1 MTNGNIQALTM
12 PKWGLAM
19 KEGKV
24 GEWLT
29 EEGFEITTGEEVLE
43 VETDKITSAVETPHN
58 GILRRKVASSGEVL
72 PVGSLLAVIAES
84 SVPQEMIDYFIEDFQ
99 QNFVEEEPLE
109 EDLGPQP
116 QSVETDSGRIQYLK
130 QGDGEAAVILLHGFG
145 GDLNNW
151 LFNHPAL
158 SENHS
163 VYAFD
168 LLGHGGSSKEV
179 GDGSIFTLTNS
190 ILQAVSRIG
199 IENSNWVGHSLGGA
213 IAMNAA
219 KISPETVKSLT
230 LIASAGLGAEINSAY
245 LKGFSESQSRRE
257 LKPHVELLFNDSS
270 LVTRQLL
277 EDLLKFKRIDGVQE
291 SLLKIR
297 KGFIQD
303 DLQVNQWR
311 DLLENESLKTLAI
324 WGNNDRILPSDHAFG
339 LPVHVQVQ
347 ILEGYGHMV
356 QMEAA
361 MEVNRLILQFWEN
374 C

>member
-1 MTNGNIQALTM
+1 MTNANIQALTM

-84 SVPQEMIDYFIEDFQ
+84 SVPQEMIDHFIEDFQ
-99 QNFVEEEPLE
+99 QNFVEEEILE

-130 QGDGEAAVILLHGFG
+130 QGVGETSVILLHGFG

-230 LIASAGLGAEINSAY
+230 LIASAGLGAEINSSY

-257 LKPHVELLFNDSS
+257 LKPHVELLFNDPS

-291 SLLKIR
+291 SLLKI
-297 KGFIQD
+297 KNGFIQD

-311 DLLENESLKTLAI
+311 DVLENESLKTLAI
-324 WGNNDRILPSDHAFG
+324 WGDNDQILPSNHTSE
-339 LPVHVQVQ
+339 LPTHVQVH

>member
-1 MTNGNIQALTM
+1 MTNGSIQALTM

-29 EEGFEITTGEEVLE
+29 EEGLEITTGEEVLE

-58 GILRRKVASSGEVL
+58 GILRRQVASSGEVL

-84 SVPQEMIDYFIEDFQ
+84 SVPQEMIDHFIEDFQ
-99 QNFVEEEPLE
+99 QNFVEEEILE

-130 QGDGEAAVILLHGFG
+130 QGEGEASVILLHGFG

-213 IAMNAA
+213 IAMNVA

-230 LIASAGLGAEINSAY
+230 LIASAGLGAKINSSY
-245 LKGFSESQSRRE
+245 LKGFSESQNRRE
-257 LKPHVELLFNDSS
+257 LKPHVELLFNDPS

-297 KGFIQD
+297 NDFVQD

-311 DLLENESLKTLAI
+311 DVLENESLKTLAI
-324 WGNNDRILPSDHAFG
+324 WGDNDQILPSNHTSE
-339 LPVHVQVQ
+339 LPTHVQVQ

>member
-1 MTNGNIQALTM
+1 MTNGSIQALTM

-84 SVPQEMIDYFIEDFQ
+84 SVPQEMIDHFIEDFQ
-99 QNFVEEEPLE
+99 QNFVAEETLE

-130 QGDGEAAVILLHGFG
+130 QGEGEASVILLHGFG

-213 IAMNAA
+213 IAMNAT

-257 LKPHVELLFNDSS
+257 LKPHVELLFNDPS

-297 KGFIQD
+297 NDFIQD

-311 DLLENESLKTLAI
+311 DVLENKSLKTLAI
-324 WGNNDRILPSDHAFG
+324 WGDNDQILPSNHTSE
-339 LPVHVQVQ
+339 LPTHVQVQ

>member
-1 MTNGNIQALTM
+1 MTM

-58 GILRRKVASSGEVL
+58 GILRRQVASSGEVL

-84 SVPQEMIDYFIEDFQ
+84 SVPQEMIDHFIENFQ
-99 QNFVEEEPLE
+99 QNFVEEETLV

-130 QGDGEAAVILLHGFG
+130 QGEGEASVILLHGFG

-257 LKPHVELLFNDSS
+257 LKPHVELLFNDPS

-297 KGFIQD
+297 NDFIQD

-311 DLLENESLKTLAI
+311 DVLENESLKTLAI
-324 WGNNDRILPSDHAFG
+324 WGDNDQILPSNHTSE
-339 LPVHVQVQ
+339 LPTHVQVQ

>member
-1 MTNGNIQALTM
+1 MTNGSIQALTM

-43 VETDKITSAVETPHN
+43 VETDKITSAVETPHK
-58 GILRRKVASSGEVL
+58 GILRRQVASSGEVL

-84 SVPQEMIDYFIEDFQ
+84 SVPQEMIDNFIEDFQ
-99 QNFVEEEPLE
+99 QNFVEEETLE

-130 QGDGEAAVILLHGFG
+130 QGDGESSVILLHGFG

-199 IENSNWVGHSLGGA
+199 IENSNWVGHFLGGA

-257 LKPHVELLFNDSS
+257 LKPHVELLFNDPS

-297 KGFIQD
+297 NDFIQD
-303 DLQVNQWR
+303 GLQVNQWR
-311 DLLENESLKTLAI
+311 DVLENESLKTLAS
-324 WGNNDRILPSDHAFG
+324 WGDNDQILPSNHTSE
-339 LPVHVQVQ
+339 LPTHVQVQ

>member
-1 MTNGNIQALTM
+1 MTNGSIQALTM

-19 KEGKV
+19 KEGKI

-29 EEGFEITTGEEVLE
+29 EEGLEITTGEEVLE

-84 SVPQEMIDYFIEDFQ
+84 SVPQERIDHFIEDFQ

-130 QGDGEAAVILLHGFG
+130 QGDGETSVILLHGFG

-230 LIASAGLGAEINSAY
+230 LIASAGLGTEINSAY

-257 LKPHVELLFNDSS
+257 LKPHVELLFNDPS

-297 KGFIQD
+297 NDFIQD

-311 DLLENESLKTLAI
+311 DVLENESLKTLAI
-324 WGNNDRILPSDHAFG
+324 WGDNDQILPSNHTSE
-339 LPVHVQVQ
+339 LPTHVQVQ

>member
-1 MTNGNIQALTM
+1 MTNGSIQALTM

-58 GILRRKVASSGEVL
+58 GILRRQVASSGEVL

-84 SVPQEMIDYFIEDFQ
+84 SVPEEVIDHFVEDFQ
-99 QNFVEEEPLE
+99 RNFVEEETLE

-130 QGDGEAAVILLHGFG
+130 QGDGETSVILLHGFG

-230 LIASAGLGAEINSAY
+230 LIASAGLGAEINSSY

-257 LKPHVELLFNDSS
+257 LKPHVELLFNDPS

-297 KGFIQD
+297 NDFIQD
-303 DLQVNQWR
+303 GLQVNQWR
-311 DLLENESLKTLAI
+311 DVLENESLKTLAI
-324 WGNNDRILPSDHAFG
+324 WGDNDQILPSNHTSE
-339 LPVHVQVQ
+339 LPTHVQVQ

>member
-1 MTNGNIQALTM
+1 MTNGSIQALTM

-29 EEGFEITTGEEVLE
+29 EEGLEITTGEEVLE

-84 SVPQEMIDYFIEDFQ
+84 SVPQEMIDHFIENFQ
-99 QNFVEEEPLE
+99 QNFVEEETLE

-130 QGDGEAAVILLHGFG
+130 QGEGEASVILLHGFG

-158 SENHS
+158 SEKHS

-213 IAMNAA
+213 IAMNVA

-230 LIASAGLGAEINSAY
+230 LIASAGLGAEINSSY

-257 LKPHVELLFNDSS
+257 LKPHVELLFNDPS

-297 KGFIQD
+297 NDFIQD
-303 DLQVNQWR
+303 GLQVNQWR
-311 DLLENESLKTLAI
+311 DVLENESLKTLAI
-324 WGNNDRILPSDHAFG
+324 WGDNDQILPSNHTSD
-339 LPVHVQVQ
+339 LPTHVQVQ

>member
-1 MTNGNIQALTM
+1 MTNGSIQALPM

-43 VETDKITSAVETPHN
+43 VETDKITSAVETPHK

-84 SVPQEMIDYFIEDFQ
+84 SVPQEMIDHFIENFQ
-99 QNFVEEEPLE
+99 QNFVEEETLE

-130 QGDGEAAVILLHGFG
+130 QGKGEASVILLHGFG

-219 KISPETVKSLT
+219 KISPETVKSLP

-245 LKGFSESQSRRE
+245 LKGFIESQSRRE
-257 LKPHVELLFNDSS
+257 LKPHVELLFTAPS

-297 KGFIQD
+297 NDFIQD

-311 DLLENESLKTLAI
+311 DVLENESLKTLAI
-324 WGNNDRILPSDHAFG
+324 WGDNDQILPSNHTSE
-339 LPVHVQVQ
+339 LPTHVQVQ

>member
-1 MTNGNIQALTM
+1 MTNGSIQALTM

-84 SVPQEMIDYFIEDFQ
+84 SVPQEMIDHFIEDFQ
-99 QNFVEEEPLE
+99 QNFVEEEILE

-130 QGDGEAAVILLHGFG
+130 QGEGEASVILLHGFG

-213 IAMNAA
+213 IAMNVA

-257 LKPHVELLFNDSS
+257 LKPHVELLFNDPS

-297 KGFIQD
+297 NDFIQD
-303 DLQVNQWR
+303 GLQVNQWR
-311 DLLENESLKTLAI
+311 DVLENESLKTLAI
-324 WGNNDRILPSDHAFG
+324 WGDNDQILPSNHTSE
-339 LPVHVQVQ
+339 LPTHVQVQ

>member
-1 MTNGNIQALTM
+1 MTNGSIQALTM

-58 GILRRKVASSGEVL
+58 GILCRKVASSGEVL

-84 SVPQEMIDYFIEDFQ
+84 SVPQEMIDHFIENFQ
-99 QNFVEEEPLE
+99 QNFVAEEPLE

-130 QGDGEAAVILLHGFG
+130 QGEGEASVILLHGFG

-213 IAMNAA
+213 IAMNVA

-257 LKPHVELLFNDSS
+257 LKPHVEVLFNDPS

-297 KGFIQD
+297 NDFIQD
-303 DLQVNQWR
+303 GLQVNQWR
-311 DLLENESLKTLAI
+311 DVLENESLKTLAI
-324 WGNNDRILPSDHAFG
+324 WGDNDQILPSNHTSE
-339 LPVHVQVQ
+339 LPTHVQVQ

-361 MEVNRLILQFWEN
+361 MEVNHLILQFWEN

>member
-1 MTNGNIQALTM
+1 MTNGSIQALTM

-29 EEGFEITTGEEVLE
+29 EEGLEITTGEEVLE

-84 SVPQEMIDYFIEDFQ
+84 SVPQEMIDHFIENFQ
-99 QNFVEEEPLE
+99 QNFVEEETLE

-130 QGDGEAAVILLHGFG
+130 QGEGEASVILLHGFG

-213 IAMNAA
+213 IAMNVA

-257 LKPHVELLFNDSS
+257 LKPHVEVLFNDPSR
-270 LVTRQLL
+270 VTRQLL

-297 KGFIQD
+297 NDFIQD
-303 DLQVNQWR
+303 GLQVNQWR
-311 DLLENESLKTLAI
+311 DVLENESLKTLAI
-324 WGNNDRILPSDHAFG
+324 WGDNDQILPSNHTSE
-339 LPVHVQVQ
+339 LPTHVQVQ
-347 ILEGYGHMV
+347 VLEGYGHMV

>member
-1 MTNGNIQALTM
+1 MTNGSIQALTM

-29 EEGFEITTGEEVLE
+29 EEGLEITTGEEVLE

-58 GILRRKVASSGEVL
+58 GILRRQVASSGEVL

-84 SVPQEMIDYFIEDFQ
+84 SVPQEMIDHFIEDFQ
-99 QNFVEEEPLE
+99 QNFVEEETLE

-116 QSVETDSGRIQYLK
+116 QSVETDSARIQYLK
-130 QGDGEAAVILLHGFG
+130 QGEGEASVILLHGFG

-213 IAMNAA
+213 IAMNVA

-257 LKPHVELLFNDSS
+257 LKPHVEVLFNDPS

-297 KGFIQD
+297 NDFIQD

-311 DLLENESLKTLAI
+311 DVLENESLKTLAI
-324 WGNNDRILPSDHAFG
+324 WGNNDQILPSDHAFG
-339 LPVHVQVQ
+339 LPAHVQVQ

-361 MEVNRLILQFWEN
+361 MEVNRLILQFLEN

>member
-1 MTNGNIQALTM
+1 MTNGSIQALTM

-29 EEGFEITTGEEVLE
+29 DEGFEITMGEEVLE

-84 SVPQEMIDYFIEDFQ
+84 SVPQEMIDHFIENFQ
-99 QNFVEEEPLE
+99 QNFVAEETLE

-130 QGDGEAAVILLHGFG
+130 QGEGEASVILLHGFG

-158 SENHS
+158 SKNHS

-213 IAMNAA
+213 IAMNVA

-230 LIASAGLGAEINSAY
+230 LIASAGLGAEINSTY

-257 LKPHVELLFNDSS
+257 LKPLVELLFNDPS

-291 SLLKIR
+291 SLIKIR
-297 KGFIQD
+297 NDFIQD

-311 DLLENESLKTLAI
+311 DVLENESLKTLAI
-324 WGNNDRILPSDHAFG
+324 WGDNDQILPSNHTSE
-339 LPVHVQVQ
+339 LPTHVQVQ

>member
-1 MTNGNIQALTM
+1 MTNGSIQALTM

-43 VETDKITSAVETPHN
+43 VETDKITSAVETPHK

-84 SVPQEMIDYFIEDFQ
+84 SIPQEMIDNFIEDFQ

-130 QGDGEAAVILLHGFG
+130 QGEEEASVILLHGFG

-151 LFNHPAL
+151 LFNHSVL

-257 LKPHVELLFNDSS
+257 LKPHVELLFNDPS

-297 KGFIQD
+297 NDFIQD

-311 DLLENESLKTLAI
+311 DVLENESLKTLAI
-324 WGNNDRILPSDHAFG
+324 WGDNDQILPSNHISE
-339 LPVHVQVQ
+339 LPTHVQVQ